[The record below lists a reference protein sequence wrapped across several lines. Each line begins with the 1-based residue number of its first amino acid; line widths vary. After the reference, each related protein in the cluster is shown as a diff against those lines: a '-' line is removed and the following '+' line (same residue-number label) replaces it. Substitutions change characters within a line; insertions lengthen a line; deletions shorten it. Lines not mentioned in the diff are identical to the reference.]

1 MTIETPYGT
10 FEGVDFTRVERR
22 KHLKEMRTVWASNDS
37 VEQMDYCDK
46 FALAIFDGE
55 KGVDEALKGLSAVE
69 EDDVLIRLVCG
80 YMGVDVDKAGDIVE
94 KQIGD

>member
-1 MTIETPYGT
+1 M
-10 FEGVDFTRVERR
+10 VL
-22 KHLKEMRTVWASNDS
+22 LKELILQESKEGST

-80 YMGVDVDKAGDIVE
+80 YMGVDVDKAGAIVE